1 MAVFSEHI
9 TGITQSAG
17 GDIAFVQI
25 QPNESHRS
33 PRDDPVKLC
42 RFLTDRDSTS
52 DDFQLHIVVLEG
64 VRAAQLHTR
73 RNLKAGIQRL
83 RGVRSTATD
92 HPSASKNA

>member
-1 MAVFSEHI
+1 MAVFCEHI

-42 RFLTDRDSTS
+42 RFLP
-52 DDFQLHIVVLEG
+52 I
-64 VRAAQLHTR
+64 
-73 RNLKAGIQRL
+73 
-83 RGVRSTATD
+83 ATQ
-92 HPSASKNA
+92 HRMTFNFI